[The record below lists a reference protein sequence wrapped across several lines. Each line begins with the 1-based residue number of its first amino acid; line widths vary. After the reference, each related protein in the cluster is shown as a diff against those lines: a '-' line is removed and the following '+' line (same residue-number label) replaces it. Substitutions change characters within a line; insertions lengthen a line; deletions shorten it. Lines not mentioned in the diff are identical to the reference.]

1 MRRIASLFAAL
12 VLVGSLAGS
21 SLASGTVPKNS
32 FTGDF
37 TLLSE
42 DGSVVLGHATV
53 SLFPPTDQRLVP
65 GSYDFTG
72 ASTNPTGVRESHA
85 QLGQSGFWFEP
96 DWGKWDASKVSG
108 ANVAFGQGVECAYY
122 GPNNADCHVFALQFV
137 DPLDPTMP
145 HMAAFAN
152 SKNDDGSWNFQY
164 WQMVGKGDF
173 VLKFSGTES

>member
-1 MRRIASLFAAL
+1 VRRIASLFGAL
-12 VLVGSLAGS
+12 VLIASLAGS

-37 TLLSE
+37 TLLSD

-65 GSYDFTG
+65 GSYDFKG
-72 ASTNPTGVRESHA
+72 ASTNPIGIRESHA
-85 QLGQSGFWFEP
+85 QIGQSGFWLEEK
-96 DWGKWDASKVSG
+96 WGDEWNVRG
-108 ANVAFGQGVECAYY
+108 ANVAFGAGVECVYIQL
-122 GPNNADCHVFALQFV
+122 NNADCHPFAVMFV
-137 DPLDPTMP
+137 DPLDPTLP
-145 HMAAFAN
+145 RMAAFAN
-152 SKNDDGSWNFQY
+152 STNADGSWNFQY